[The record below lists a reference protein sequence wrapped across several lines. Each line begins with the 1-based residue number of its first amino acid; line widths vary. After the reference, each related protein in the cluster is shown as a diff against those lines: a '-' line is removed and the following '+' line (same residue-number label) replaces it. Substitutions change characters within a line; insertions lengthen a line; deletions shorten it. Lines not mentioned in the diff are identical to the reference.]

1 MILLKNSFFN
11 TLKDNFKI
19 VLNDQQKSAVLH
31 KEGPAIILAVPGA
44 GKTTVLISRT
54 ANLILNHHIHP
65 NNILSITFS
74 KASAKDMKER
84 FISIFGQEVGSI
96 ASFSTIHSFAY
107 FLIRDFAKDKKLK
120 LNLIEGIDSGINKIQ
135 IIKNIYSEVN
145 NSFINEDKLEELL
158 NIIGFVKN
166 MMIKV
171 EDFCEHRN
179 FNIKGFDKIFS
190 NYESYKR
197 KHNLIDFDDMLTMTL
212 DILQNNPSVLNKYR
226 DRYRYIQVDEGQ
238 DTSKVQNEIIKLI
251 SSPHNNLFVVA
262 DDDQSIYGFRG
273 AYPEDLLV
281 FDKKYPKAKV
291 FFMEENYRSTKNIV
305 SVCNSFIKQNK
316 SRYDKSLFT
325 NNQSIE
331 PVTITKL
338 KNQEDQYD
346 YIIDSI
352 KEDMDL
358 SNIAI
363 LFRNNLSAISV
374 IDHLNRNNLNF
385 YMKDSK
391 VHFFKHW
398 VVLDILRF
406 FNLAVDDSDIS
417 SFEKIYYKMN
427 GYISKLALNYIKTQD
442 SLTSVFDRLLTFD
455 NFKPFQLE
463 NIKAIKSNFKKLLKM
478 KPFGAIM
485 FIENDLGYRKYLED
499 NCKNFGYSF
508 ENVNSILGHL
518 KSVSIG
524 VNSIGELLDKLDSL
538 KKSIDNAKYNKN
550 SEAITLSTIHS
561 AKGLEFRKVYMID
574 LIDGEFPNINSLELS
589 EIGDLKPLEEE
600 RRLFY
605 VGMTR
610 AKTHLNLITF
620 NYRNEERVFYSKF
633 MRELEELMGVTRS
646 DDHGIKVGSIV
657 DHKKFGSGVVK
668 DIDGD
673 AILIHFDDGGLK
685 QLSLNLCIEK
695 NLFK

>member
-1 MILLKNSFFN
+1 MKNSFFN